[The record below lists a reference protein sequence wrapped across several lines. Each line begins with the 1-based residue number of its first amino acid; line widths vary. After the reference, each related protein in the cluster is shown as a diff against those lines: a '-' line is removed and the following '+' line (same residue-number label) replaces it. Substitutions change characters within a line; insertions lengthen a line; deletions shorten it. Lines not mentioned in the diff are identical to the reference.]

1 MEWYTYTISEYLNLA
16 FRWFHIVAGI
26 SWIGQTYLFNWMERT
41 LPLEMDANAD
51 ENVSGQLWM
60 VHGGGFYL
68 VEKQTKPKVMPRTLH
83 WFKWESALTFLS
95 GFFLLI
101 IVYYMGGLMLEPDS
115 EMGELTAAL
124 IGMVVLILGFGVY
137 RLLWSSPLGNNEY
150 IGATI
155 SLILIIGLFVG
166 MDQLFSSRA
175 AMFHI
180 GALFGTIMAA
190 NVWMIILPAQRKM
203 IAAVENNQQPDMLLG
218 VKAKNCSKHNTY
230 MSIPVIFIMIS
241 SHFPVTTYGNSD
253 NWLMLGVFILIGWAV
268 AKWMRG

>member
-1 MEWYTYTISEYLNLA
+1 MEWFTYTYSEYLNLA

-26 SWIGQTYLFNWMERT
+26 SWIGQTYLFNWMEKT
-41 LPLEMDANAD
+41 LPLEVDSDAD
-51 ENVSGQLWM
+51 DNVSGQLWM

-68 VEKQTKPKVMPRTLH
+68 VEKQTKPKLMPRTLH

-115 EMGELTAAL
+115 EIRELTAAFVG
-124 IGMVVLILGFGVY
+124 ISVLILGFIFY
-137 RLLWSSPLGNNEY
+137 RLLWISPLGKNEFV
-150 IGATI
+150 GATI
-155 SLILIIGLFVG
+155 SLMLTIGLFIG
-166 MDQLFSSRA
+166 LDQIFSSRA

-180 GALFGTIMAA
+180 GALFGTIMAG

-218 VKAKNCSKHNTY
+218 IKAKNCSKHNTFL
-230 MSIPVIFIMIS
+230 SVPVILIMIS
-241 SHFPVTTYGNSD
+241 SHFPITTYGNNN
-253 NWLMLGVFILIGWAV
+253 NWLMLGIFILIGWGV